1 MKYPRD
7 ILNLKQIYIV
17 KIRQDMKGKGMDSN
31 DMEGGECFTEMENHT
46 KASGNQTRDG
56 DTVS

>member
-1 MKYPRD
+1 
-7 ILNLKQIYIV
+7 
-17 KIRQDMKGKGMDSN
+17 MKGKGMDSN